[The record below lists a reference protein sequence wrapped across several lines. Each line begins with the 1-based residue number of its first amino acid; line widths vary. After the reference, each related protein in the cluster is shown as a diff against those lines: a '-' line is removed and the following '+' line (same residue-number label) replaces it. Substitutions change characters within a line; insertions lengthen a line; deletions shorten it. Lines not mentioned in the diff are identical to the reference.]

1 MYEEVTKI
9 APQKNRPRPIVL
21 VGKHWTP
28 LLIYVTQLL
37 PLYTG
42 PQGKAMNLDELIE
55 QLVNE
60 DHQKFLRPSK
70 C

>member
-28 LLIYVTQLL
+28 LLIYVCNTAITILHRA
-37 PLYTG
+37 TG
-42 PQGKAMNLDELIE
+42 QS
-55 QLVNE
+55 NE
-60 DHQKFLRPSK
+60 FR
-70 C
+70 